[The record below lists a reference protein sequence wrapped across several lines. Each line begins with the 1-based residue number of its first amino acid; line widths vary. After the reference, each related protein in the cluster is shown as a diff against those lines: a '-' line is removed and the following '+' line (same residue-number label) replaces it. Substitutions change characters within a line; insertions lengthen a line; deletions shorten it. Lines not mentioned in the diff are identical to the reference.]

1 MRLFPKLLLSFFGVI
16 LTRVVVVSYL
26 ANQVAAREVRAF
38 MFQGGMAT
46 DAGLAQQLAGYYRG
60 HGSWEGVEAIL
71 DDGQGMGRMMGQQM
85 ILADAQGRVVAD
97 NAGVRVG
104 QILPEAD
111 LAAGVVIEVG
121 GERIGTLLARGG
133 MMMGGGMM
141 GGTIGGEA
149 ERDLLA
155 RVNRAIWLAAL
166 AAGGA
171 AFVVGGLLAYGLV
184 RPIRQ
189 LTMATGAVARG
200 DLAQRVPLKSKM
212 DFAACVH
219 SAGTVVCHV
228 VGHGQR
234 IGCRASAHNSQ
245 SDGDVITF
253 STIWFRK

>member
-1 MRLFPKLLLSFFGVI
+1 MRLFPKLLLSFFAVI
-16 LTRVVVVSYL
+16 LAGVLVVSYL
-26 ANQVAAREVRAF
+26 ANQAAAREVRAF

-60 HGSWEGVEAIL
+60 HGSWEGVE
-71 DDGQGMGRMMGQQM
+71 
-85 ILADAQGRVVAD
+85 
-97 NAGVRVG
+97 VG
-104 QILPEAD
+104 LED
-111 LAAGVVIEVG
+111 
-121 GERIGTLLARGG
+121 RSR
-133 MMMGGGMM
+133 
-141 GGTIGGEA
+141 
-149 ERDLLA
+149 
-155 RVNRAIWLAAL
+155 
-166 AAGGA
+166 
-171 AFVVGGLLAYGLV
+171 LLAYGLV

-212 DFAACVH
+212 DFATCVH

-234 IGCRASAHNSQ
+234 IGCRASAHNLQ